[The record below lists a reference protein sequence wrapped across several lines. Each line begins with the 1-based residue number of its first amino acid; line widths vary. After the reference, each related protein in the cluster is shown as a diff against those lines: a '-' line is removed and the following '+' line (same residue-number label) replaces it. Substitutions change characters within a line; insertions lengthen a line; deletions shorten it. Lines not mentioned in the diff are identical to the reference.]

1 MMCGVGRI
9 GRSIVMLGRPNPK
22 ERQAWEGAFIFY
34 WGFLIKYAHPII
46 LMFILVST
54 TVNDTGGYGGY
65 AIGWQIAGIFVPA
78 IGLIAFIVCLFVNVY
93 EETYDKS
100 EFDEQ
105 YYMDTAGLTDDQI
118 NKPAQVAQE
127 PDKMA
132 DTEMVNVNN

>member
-1 MMCGVGRI
+1 
-9 GRSIVMLGRPNPK
+9 
-22 ERQAWEGAFIFY
+22 
-34 WGFLIKYAHPII
+34 
-46 LMFILVST
+46 MFILVST
-54 TVNDTGGYGGY
+54 TANDTGGYGGY

-118 NKPAQVAQE
+118 NKPAQVA
-127 PDKMA
+127 
-132 DTEMVNVNN
+132 